1 MSNPSRFNPTTLII
15 FIAVVIAAIAGYI
28 YVTGQEPEQTT
39 VEENVTPEAN
49 TDDTALATGG
59 IELGSTPYSLNG
71 TNGETIS
78 ATSFPDKYKLIYFGF
93 TRCPDMCP
101 TALTNITAA
110 MKTLGADADK
120 IQPIFITVDPEH
132 DTDQV
137 IKDYLYNFD
146 KHFVGATGT
155 AEQIKAA
162 QDSFRVYASKVS
174 PPEAVEETAEATHDD
189 HDMQAMQGMNHD
201 DHASHD
207 TAAMPAMSHSDYIY
221 LMDKNGKLLNV
232 FPGNTD
238 GASIASNI
246 QTVLAAKMMPSAAE
260 GDLPPAPDSVT
271 PDSSAATDAAPDVGI
286 PAPDAST
293 PEAPTAD
300 QTTTE

>member
-1 MSNPSRFNPTTLII
+1 MSNPSKFNPTTLII
-15 FIAVVIAAIAGYI
+15 FFAVVIAAIAGYL
-28 YVTGQEPEQTT
+28 YVTGQEPVQTT
-39 VEENVTPEAN
+39 VEENVTP
-49 TDDTALATGG
+49 DDAMVATGG
-59 IELGSTPYSLNG
+59 IELGAQPYSLNG

-78 ATSFPDKYKLIYFGF
+78 ETSFPDKYKLVYFGF

-120 IQPIFITVDPEH
+120 IQPIFITVDPDH

-162 QDSFRVYASKVS
+162 QESFRVYASKVS
-174 PPEAVEETAEATHDD
+174 PPEAVEETTEAHDN
-189 HDMQAMQGMNHD
+189 HDMKDMQGMAHD
-201 DHASHD
+201 DHADHD
-207 TAAMPAMSHSDYIY
+207 AAAMPAMNHSDYIY
-221 LMDKNGKLLNV
+221 FMDKDGKLLNV

-238 GASIASNI
+238 GASIASNV
-246 QTVLAAKMMPSAAE
+246 QTVLAAQMMPSATE
-260 GDLPPAPDSVT
+260 GDLPPAPDSMT
-271 PDSSAATDAAPDVGI
+271 PDSSATSDAVAPEANV
-286 PAPDAST
+286 PAPDANT
-293 PEAPTAD
+293 PEAPSSD
-300 QTTTE
+300 QSTTE